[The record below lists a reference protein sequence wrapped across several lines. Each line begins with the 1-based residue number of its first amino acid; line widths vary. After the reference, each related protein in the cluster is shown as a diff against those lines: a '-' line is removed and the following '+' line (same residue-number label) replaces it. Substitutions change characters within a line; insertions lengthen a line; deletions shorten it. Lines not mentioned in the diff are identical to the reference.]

1 MKIIYLNKCPVF
13 FKKVF
18 LRIQCGYRKGYYTEL
33 CLSAPLKKWET
44 SVHGGIAFGTLLT
57 GLSGA
62 FDCLDQKFI
71 IAKLSSYGFIWID
84 IKSVHSYL
92 PDRKQRAKMKNSYN
106 NWLAIMFGAHQGS
119 LLRPLLNNVFF
130 AS

>member
-1 MKIIYLNKCPVF
+1 MKRICLSKCPVF

-33 CLSAPLKKWET
+33 CLSALLKKWET
-44 SVHGGIAFGTLLT
+44 PVHGGIAFGTLLT

-106 NWLAIMFGAHQGS
+106 NWLAMFGVHKGS
-119 LLRPLLNNVFF
+119 LLRPLLNVFF

>member
-1 MKIIYLNKCPVF
+1 MKRIYLNKCPVF

-18 LRIQCGYRKGYYTEL
+18 LRIQCGYRNGYYTEL

-92 PDRKQRAKMKNSYN
+92 LDRKQRAKMKNSYN
-106 NWLAIMFGAHQGS
+106 NWLAIMFGVHQGS

-130 AS
+130 AR

>member
-1 MKIIYLNKCPVF
+1 MSSSPTTTF
-13 FKKVF
+13 FIAVSKVF
-18 LRIQCGYRKGYYTEL
+18 LRIQCGCRKDYYTEQ

-57 GLSGA
+57 GLSEA
-62 FDCLDQKFI
+62 FDCLYQKFI
-71 IAKLSSYGFIWID
+71 IAKLSSYGFLWID

-92 PDRKQRAKMKNSYN
+92 PDRKQRAKRKNSYN
-106 NWLAIMFGAHQGS
+106 NWLAITFEVHQGS